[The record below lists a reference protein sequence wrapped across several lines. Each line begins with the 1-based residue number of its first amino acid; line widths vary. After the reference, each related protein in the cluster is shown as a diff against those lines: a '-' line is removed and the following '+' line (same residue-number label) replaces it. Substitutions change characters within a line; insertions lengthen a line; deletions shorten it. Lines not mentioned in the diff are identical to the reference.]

1 MKSYGTLIIG
11 AGHAAIGMALALG
24 DALICEE
31 SEFCDGDF
39 SLTLKR
45 FSRNGYQPRQPEGK
59 ELLAAYQ
66 ALGIVQEERLN
77 CSALEIGLSRF
88 VLEKGVDILLKSRV
102 VEVKQGED
110 GYTATLLT
118 NAGLETVKARRIV
131 DTRAK
136 DGKGELS
143 LLFAIHDGKSLSR
156 VQARF
161 PEGRVEQAFY
171 PDRGALHL
179 PAEGDYNRALC
190 ALHDRW
196 AAAGLAEKILL
207 VAPRLAF
214 GENRDPIEAF
224 ELGFAR
230 GKGAE

>member
-31 SEFCDGDF
+31 SEFCDADF

-45 FSRNGYQPRQPEGK
+45 FSRGGYQPRWPEGK
-59 ELLAAYQ
+59 ELLAAYE
-66 ALGIVQEERLN
+66 ALGAVQEDRLN

-88 VLEKGVDILLKSRV
+88 VLEKNLDILLKCRV
-102 VEVKQGED
+102 VQVED
-110 GYTATLLT
+110 GCTATLLT
-118 NAGLETVKARRIV
+118 NAGLETVKARRII
-131 DTRAK
+131 DTRAG
-136 DGKGELS
+136 DGRGELS
-143 LLFAIHDGKSLSR
+143 LLFEVRDHKSPSR

-179 PAEGDYNRALC
+179 PVEGDYNRALC
-190 ALHDRW
+190 ALHDCW